1 MTDASVFAFESVK
14 REFDG
19 FALHKALGIELVECR
34 PGFARIVLHA
44 STVTLGGVGGS
55 VHGGLTAAMIDIA
68 TLAALSATRQPGEV
82 FNGTADLNIT
92 YMRPA
97 LGANIYAEA
106 TVLRKGRSLSVTE
119 VEILDDQGRLCAKG
133 RTIYALKRA
142 DGL

>member
-1 MTDASVFAFESVK
+1 MTHASVSAFESIK

-19 FALHKALGIELVECR
+19 FPLHKTLGIELVESR
-34 PGFARIVLHA
+34 AGFARIVLHA

-68 TLAALSATRQPGEV
+68 TLAALSATRQPGDV

-133 RTIYALKRA
+133 RTLYALKRA
-142 DGL
+142 E

>member
-1 MTDASVFAFESVK
+1 
-14 REFDG
+14 
-19 FALHKALGIELVECR
+19 
-34 PGFARIVLHA
+34 
-44 STVTLGGVGGS
+44 
-55 VHGGLTAAMIDIA
+55 MIDIA
-68 TLAALSATRQPGEV
+68 TLAALSATRQPGDV

-133 RTIYALKRA
+133 RTLYALKRA
-142 DGL
+142 E